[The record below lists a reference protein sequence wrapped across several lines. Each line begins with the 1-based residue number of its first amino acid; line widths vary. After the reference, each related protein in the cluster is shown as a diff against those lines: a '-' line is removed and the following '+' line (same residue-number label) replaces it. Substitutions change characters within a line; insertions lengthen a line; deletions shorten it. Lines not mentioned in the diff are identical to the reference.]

1 MSLPDN
7 PSMQYYDLQ
16 KHWRKVKRAIDRNP
30 YIEKILVY
38 DFKKFTFGRWN
49 KPFKPG
55 QYPTEF
61 ESCNWKY
68 DFHPD
73 RRGRRPSFWKYTKH
87 AACHWPVNFT
97 LELAQVVEPKR
108 VWRIISSD
116 AHSTVWDRNT
126 TLFDFNF
133 QAMGIDA
140 DKCFQLA
147 RKKEY
152 APGEHMRLYFAEHY
166 SVEVQGGLAAPQE
179 DKR

>member
-1 MSLPDN
+1 MSPPNETL
-7 PSMQYYDLQ
+7 MQYYDLQ
-16 KHWRKVKRAIDRNP
+16 KNWRKVKRAIDRNP
-30 YIEKILVY
+30 YIENILVR
-38 DFKKFTFGRWN
+38 DFTKFTFGRWK
-49 KPFKPG
+49 KPFKSG

-61 ESCNWKY
+61 ESCDWQYNL
-68 DFHPD
+68 F

-87 AACHWPVNFT
+87 AACHWIVNFA

-116 AHSTVWDRNT
+116 GHSTVWDGST

-147 RKKEY
+147 CEKEQ
-152 APGEHMRLYFAEHY
+152 APGKHIRLYYAEHY
-166 SVEVQGGLAAPQE
+166 SVCK
-179 DKR
+179 D